1 MIIDNSIK
9 KDRYLGSEV
18 LFHGIICKV
27 SSVIDDQHYRLIP
40 VEIDYEK
47 LRNDKSFTED
57 HMWGA
62 MAVPIFC
69 SFCGKITWFDDSNIL
84 EGLKYEV
91 NCEYCDMIMFRK
103 KV

>member
-9 KDRYLGSEV
+9 KDRYLGNEV

-47 LRNDKSFTED
+47 LRNDKSFTEY

-62 MAVPIFC
+62 VAMPIIC
-69 SFCGKITWFDDSNIL
+69 PVCGKITWFDDSNIL
-84 EGLKYEV
+84 EGLRYEV